1 VKISWKGI
9 EVDHRT
15 LPLTERL
22 YRYRDTSATP
32 YHVAVAKNAIEVTI
46 SRVPTLT
53 VKSGIG
59 LSAAGIVCISLRA
72 NCVNF
77 LATLNL
83 QVILSVT
90 VLRRILFGF
99 ALSQVFSFQVFTS
112 TELRV
117 FPLQICCET
126 NWFPGC
132 RLLKRAVPPGFAL
145 CERSDIL
152 RGDSS
157 GLFCG
162 PLDCRSGRG
171 H

>member
-1 VKISWKGI
+1 MQGAHGGLIALREAIEALRKPVKISWKGI

-99 ALSQVFSFQVFTS
+99 ALSQVFSFQDFTS

-117 FPLQICCET
+117 F
-126 NWFPGC
+126 
-132 RLLKRAVPPGFAL
+132 LLRN
-145 CERSDIL
+145 ERF
-152 RGDSS
+152 S
-157 GLFCG
+157 GLPASEACGTPRFC
-162 PLDCRSGRG
+162 SI
-171 H
+171 